1 MDGATC
7 TDPSTYRQADR
18 QTDPLGIVITAR
30 NANAAESGSPKRTV
44 SGTMGRGITQ
54 VIALL
59 VKNLR
64 ASLAAS
70 SMQGR
75 RLYIQAI
82 LASSADAGSVQ
93 HKSAN
98 TRVI

>member
-1 MDGATC
+1 
-7 TDPSTYRQADR
+7 
-18 QTDPLGIVITAR
+18 
-30 NANAAESGSPKRTV
+30 
-44 SGTMGRGITQ
+44 MGRGITQ